1 MSTFLIITVAILWVG
16 LKAYKGVRKTFADP
30 EGTTVEPQ
38 QTDSPRPAF
47 ETLFDDDEADGMQQ
61 SPYGYEAYDEAGTF
75 EEEEK
80 AAGYYT
86 YESTS
91 AEEPYEA
98 ANPAKSEEPRRQAQA
113 PRMAAMVADEPDE
126 DAGQAFDLRQAII
139 YQTILHNKYNTAL
152 SLS

>member
-1 MSTFLIITVAILWVG
+1 MEKQQISDDYLREFFGIRGDEEGNAELEEIKSRL
-16 LKAYKGVRKTFADP
+16 VRLQFKHGEDIC
-30 EGTTVEPQ
+30 
-38 QTDSPRPAF
+38 RI
-47 ETLFDDDEADGMQQ
+47 DDEADGMQQ

-91 AEEPYEA
+91 TYEPYEA
-98 ANPAKSEEPRRQAQA
+98 ANPAKSDEPRRQAQA